1 MSSWFKKRNI
11 FQRINKKPNHGC
23 IWEED
28 ILNSR
33 EGKKTYFNSL
43 VSLKQNFIDNN
54 DSSTGKF
61 SENWS
66 LRNSPPQFLGF
77 LGNLCQGTGCLQTKE
92 PGSKNTQ
99 TSFHSDFLVLE
110 GKYGKLFCSLK
121 MFSNFKIGKGV
132 C

>member
-1 MSSWFKKRNI
+1 MSFIDEIINLSSWFKKRNI

-77 LGNLCQGTGCLQTKE
+77 LGNLCQGTGCLQCKQRSQDPKTHKHHFI
-92 PGSKNTQ
+92 Q
-99 TSFHSDFLVLE
+99 TSWFWRENMGNYFVL
-110 GKYGKLFCSLK
+110 
-121 MFSNFKIGKGV
+121 
-132 C
+132 